1 MERHPAEVRFPGV
14 IRRSP
19 LSRRDLLRGAGAL
32 LVAGGAGALLTAC
45 GDDGDGGGA
54 TATTVGPGTL
64 NLVAAFDVNGSGL
77 AVGRP
82 ARLTF
87 TLADVEGVPLR
98 EVPEELTFTVGTDDG
113 EGGVRQLGGPIVVGA
128 RADGIPIPYFP
139 VRFTPEAQGV
149 HAVGVTVDG
158 QALAASFLVPATTA
172 VPGVG
177 DPLPATATAT
187 VADPQG
193 VEPLCTR
200 PEPCPFHEVS
210 LADALAAGGPTVLVV
225 STPAFCQTGLCG
237 PTLDLAV
244 DLGLDPA
251 RVVHAEVYADAAET
265 GIFDATS
272 VPLVDDLGLTY
283 EPALFVADADGRVV
297 DRLDHLWDRSEL
309 VETLA
314 AVGL

>member
-1 MERHPAEVRFPGV
+1 MT
-14 IRRSP
+14 RRPP

-32 LVAGGAGALLTAC
+32 LVAGAAGTLLTAC
-45 GDDGDGGGA
+45 GDDGGSGAA
-54 TATTVGPGTL
+54 TATTVGVGTR

-98 EVPEELTFTVGTDDG
+98 EVPEQLTFTVGTDDG
-113 EGGVRQLGGPIVVGA
+113 RGGIRQLGEPLAVGA
-128 RADGIPIPYFP
+128 RAEGIPIPYYP
-139 VRFTPEAQGV
+139 VRFTPEAEGL

-158 QALAASFLVPATTA
+158 QALAASFLVPASTD

-177 DPLPATATAT
+177 DALPATTTAT

-193 VEPLCTR
+193 VDPLCTR

-210 LADALAAGGPTVLVV
+210 LADALATDGPTVLIV

-251 RVVHAEVYADAAET
+251 RVIHTEVYADAAEL
-265 GIFDATS
+265 GVFDATA
-272 VPLVDDLGLTY
+272 VPLIDDLALTY
-283 EPALFVADADGRVV
+283 EPSLFVADADGRVV
-297 DRLDHLWDRSEL
+297 DRLDHVWDRSEL
-309 VETLA
+309 TE
-314 AVGL
+314 AVGRVGL